1 MLGLFRFASWE
12 VRKREDFLL
21 CIFIFS
27 LNVYI
32 LCIKYYFFIFHLLFI
47 LVYLFYFCD
56 ISYLNTFCNIRRGK
70 EGGARDIVKEIKMI
84 VRKYKLCVYLYIY
97 IIYIQLLLRNKPFNN
112 IRKISIGRGEEGGAR
127 DMIKERKMII
137 HVSNQITRQRRTHS
151 YLFFLFLSSFLC
163 FLAFLYFLSFVYYD
177 NAMPTNVIF
186 SLDLISALIDLYVH
200 CLFPKWNYPFLF
212 FPLFFLKFK
221 IKETYKTFQMDDFS
235 WTINEIINIWNFQ

>member
-1 MLGLFRFASWE
+1 MYKILFFYFS
-12 VRKREDFLL
+12 
-21 CIFIFS
+21 FIIYFS
-27 LNVYI
+27 
-32 LCIKYYFFIFHLLFI
+32 
-47 LVYLFYFCD
+47 LFYFTSD

-200 CLFPKWNYPFLF
+200 CLFPK
-212 FPLFFLKFK
+212 
-221 IKETYKTFQMDDFS
+221 
-235 WTINEIINIWNFQ
+235 